1 VEGSDELSPDLRRVL
16 LTGAAGRIGTSFY
29 ASSHD
34 VFRFRLADISTQS
47 LLASV
52 MAGDEVVPLN
62 VADLDA
68 CRAACSGIDTV
79 VHLAASPSPGSD
91 FYADLLESNIKGT
104 YNVFRAAADQGC
116 RRVIFASSVHAVM
129 GYPPDVQSNSDSPV
143 RPLNM
148 YGVSKCFGEA
158 VASYFAHAEGIS
170 SIAVRIASYDA
181 DWFRSELTPEN
192 LSGYVSHRDLN
203 QLLTLCI
210 TAPEVQFA
218 IVNGI
223 SNNRFKRMDLTSTR
237 KLLGYEPQDD
247 AFELFDTDFKTKE
260 FNRYH

>member
-1 VEGSDELSPDLRRVL
+1 ML

-29 ASSHD
+29 AYARD
-34 VFRFRLADISTQS
+34 AFWFRLADISPES
-47 LLASV
+47 LFASAL
-52 MAGDEVVPLN
+52 AGDDVITLD

-68 CRAACSGIDTV
+68 CRAACSDVTMV

-91 FYADLLESNIKGT
+91 FYADLLDNNIKGT

-116 RRVIFASSVHAVM
+116 QRVIFASSVHAVM
-129 GYPPDVQSNSDSPV
+129 GYPPDVQSNADSPV

-181 DWFRSELTPEN
+181 DWFRNELTPEN

-203 QLLTLCI
+203 QLLALCI
-210 TAPEVQFA
+210 TTPGIQFA
-218 IVNGI
+218 IVNGL

-237 KLLGYEPQDD
+237 NLLGYEPQDD
-247 AFELFDTDFKTKE
+247 AFELFDTDFKSKD
-260 FNRYH
+260 FNSYH